1 MRTKQWISAVASLL
15 LSIWSVVTFVELFLP
30 EHPLQLALLTLP
42 EDHYWQI
49 GLGLAWPIVFLLIV
63 PRWRRD
69 HLETYSFVVALGGVV
84 TAILHQICSNRV
96 SLFFLDPF
104 FLALG
109 EIAVIGVFGWV
120 GREVPAIRYYLWQA
134 IIGLSLGGS
143 LAYAITERSVA
154 LDLVQCSD
162 GQKANS
168 RSPHREKN
176 LRRGTENHHELGEEL
191 TPLAWLDYLQPG
203 FFFLDRIYSGVIN
216 TKPRKF

>member
-154 LDLVQCSD
+154 YGFVSWAFSAPSLLLLWIWFNVAMVKKQIREVPTEKKIYD
-162 GQKANS
+162 GAQKTTTN
-168 RSPHREKN
+168 
-176 LRRGTENHHELGEEL
+176 
-191 TPLAWLDYLQPG
+191 
-203 FFFLDRIYSGVIN
+203 
-216 TKPRKF
+216 